1 MVKIDK
7 ENSPFISLSDFLS
20 KFWIHFL
27 SQSNVH
33 CCSRYLL
40 KAHVC
45 MCVIVYVQNF
55 DFYQTFDH
63 KNPSPRRHHHNCV
76 IHLYCICHKM
86 EKESFFLIRQR
97 TGDKVCKWVIWK
109 YPVELFV
116 LLPSW
121 FVYCEKYTPFFG
133 TPLNSSFNVKICLL
147 FLCLYLLS
155 CELHS
160 ATV

>member
-7 ENSPFISLSDFLS
+7 ENFPFISLSDFLS

-27 SQSNVH
+27 NQSNVH

-63 KNPSPRRHHHNCV
+63 KNPSPRRHHNCV

-86 EKESFFLIRQR
+86 EKESFF
-97 TGDKVCKWVIWK
+97 
-109 YPVELFV
+109 
-116 LLPSW
+116 
-121 FVYCEKYTPFFG
+121 
-133 TPLNSSFNVKICLL
+133 FNPTKNRGQGV
-147 FLCLYLLS
+147 
-155 CELHS
+155 
-160 ATV
+160 